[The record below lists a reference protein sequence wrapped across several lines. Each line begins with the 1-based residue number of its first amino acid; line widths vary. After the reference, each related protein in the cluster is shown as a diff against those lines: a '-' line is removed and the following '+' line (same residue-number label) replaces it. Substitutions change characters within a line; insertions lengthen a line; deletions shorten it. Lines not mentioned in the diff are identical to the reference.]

1 MNFIFI
7 RHVYLQE
14 KIDLLEKTACGY
26 YSVTLCSHNI
36 GKLFRRRENHTGLA
50 DRASVH
56 TQERL

>member
-36 GKLFRRRENHTGLA
+36 GKLFRPRENHTGLA
-50 DRASVH
+50 DRTSVYL
-56 TQERL
+56 QE

>member
-14 KIDLLEKTACGY
+14 KIDLLEKTVYDY
-26 YSVTLCSHNI
+26 YSVRLCSLNTRR
-36 GKLFRRRENHTGLA
+36 LFRRHENYTGLA
-50 DRASVH
+50 DRTSVH

>member
-26 YSVTLCSHNI
+26 YSVTLC
-36 GKLFRRRENHTGLA
+36 ENHTGLA
-50 DRASVH
+50 DRTSVY
-56 TQERL
+56 TQE